1 MKDEV
6 KQIMFDKLNEM
17 SEEKFVDE
25 ACYNGCC
32 SIMNDIAQALLQC
45 DCDDDKN
52 ENIKEKQENAGT
64 KKSLKDYS
72 IEELAKELISR
83 DGVSTTSFEHYC
95 IGEDKPFK
103 TLAIELKYDWKT

>member
-1 MKDEV
+1 
-6 KQIMFDKLNEM
+6 MFDKLNEM

-32 SIMNDIAQALLQC
+32 SIMNDIAQTLLQC

-52 ENIKEKQENAGT
+52 ENIKEKQEMLGL

-72 IEELAKELISR
+72 IEELAKELITR
-83 DGVSTTSFEHYC
+83 DGVSTTSFEHHC

-103 TLAIELKYDWKT
+103 TLVIEFKYDWKT